1 MRRFIEALRRLWR
14 DRVAGPQLRT
24 YDAAREELG
33 GVPWRNFNSTERWF
47 IPVGGGAGADSRPLT
62 LDTSALLLAR
72 PTLLE
77 RVKGKEKW
85 FLGGA
90 AACVIIVCT
99 IALSSRSAASARP
112 HDAFVP
118 ASLALAAPPTLA
130 PAPIVA
136 PGLAAPGGRHV
147 AIAKKK
153 AAKTVATP
161 TATATTTTTASSPR
175 HGMSPSVRSLF
186 AGGKS
191 DSPKAVA
198 RKTKKGRR
206 ARGR

>member
-1 MRRFIEALRRLWR
+1 MRRFIEPLRRFWR

-47 IPVGGGAGADSRPLT
+47 IPVGGAGAESSPLT
-62 LDTSALLLAR
+62 LDTSALLLTR

-85 FLGGA
+85 FVGGA

-118 ASLALAAPPTLA
+118 ASLALAAPPTVA

-136 PGLAAPGGRHV
+136 PGVAATAGRQV
-147 AIAKKK
+147 PIAKKK

-161 TATATTTTTASSPR
+161 TATATSTTSTSTAR

-191 DSPKAVA
+191 GPPKAAA
-198 RKTKKGRR
+198 RKNKRGQR